1 MLTVFT
7 VSIARQLEGSS
18 MESIARTCPA
28 DMLQEDMLHED
39 MFQEDMLHEDMI
51 QADMLRTGLNVLAL

>member
-28 DMLQEDMLHED
+28 DMLDEDMLDED
-39 MFQEDMLHEDMI
+39 KL
-51 QADMLRTGLNVLAL
+51 QADMLRTGLNVLALQIT

>member
-7 VSIARQLEGSS
+7 VSIARQLEGSR

-28 DMLQEDMLHED
+28 DMLQEDML
-39 MFQEDMLHEDMI
+39 QADMLHEDMI
-51 QADMLRTGLNVLAL
+51 QADMLRTSLNVLAL

>member
-7 VSIARQLEGSS
+7 LSIARQLEGSS

-28 DMLQEDMLHED
+28 DM
-39 MFQEDMLHEDMI
+39 FHEDMI